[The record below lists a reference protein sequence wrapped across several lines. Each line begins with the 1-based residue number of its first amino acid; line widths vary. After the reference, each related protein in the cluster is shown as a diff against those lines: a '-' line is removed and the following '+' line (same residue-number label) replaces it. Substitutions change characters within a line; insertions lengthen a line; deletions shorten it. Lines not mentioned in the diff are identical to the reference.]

1 MPRMNLLA
9 AVLLIAA
16 VGLDSAAAQ
25 TAKTAIPAPVPAA
38 TAKSAAPAAAAKPV
52 PAFAELASTLY
63 IQTAE
68 RATIE
73 RLSTGDYK
81 LTLHNPNP
89 TTTWVTDRPLRKAG
103 VVTNG
108 DFFKFIGDTPKNPVN
123 AALVNS
129 PSDGKPGVA
138 VPVKLYNGMYKDG
151 KLSWTGQPLVSLSS
165 IIAPGAKAAEKLK
178 PGQSIEMKQPSLLID
193 GADGYKGPSVAA
205 RGRSG
210 ASDAFSTGRDTV
222 NGALGDEEKAAAV
235 DKDDVHGDVNARA
248 EKWWSDN
255 GRR

>member
-1 MPRMNLLA
+1 VQNAGWSSRHQ
-9 AVLLIAA
+9 
-16 VGLDSAAAQ
+16 DSC
-25 TAKTAIPAPVPAA
+25 AK
-38 TAKSAAPAAAAKPV
+38 AAPSASAPHPPSHTPKPAINQ
-52 PAFAELASTLY
+52 P
-63 IQTAE
+63 
-68 RATIE
+68 
-73 RLSTGDYK
+73 
-81 LTLHNPNP
+81 P
-89 TTTWVTDRPLRKAG
+89 
-103 VVTNG
+103 G

-138 VPVKLYNGMYKDG
+138 VPVKLYNGQYKDG